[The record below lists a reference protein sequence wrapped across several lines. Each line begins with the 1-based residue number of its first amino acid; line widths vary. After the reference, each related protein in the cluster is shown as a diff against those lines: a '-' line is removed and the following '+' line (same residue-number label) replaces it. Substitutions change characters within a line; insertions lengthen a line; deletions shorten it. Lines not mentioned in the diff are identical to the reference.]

1 MKNIYIHITN
11 DMGITI
17 LCVFHYCKINIYI
30 YIYFWS
36 FHLHENI
43 ISFIFKQFLHL
54 FCNYYKARCCYNEYK
69 KNGVILLSWK
79 FLLLVLYSLFIRT
92 IHIFVIFCNC
102 QKKRGGGRKLY
113 KLKKDAE
120 DTLKIEQQLWSDAN
134 LVL

>member
-1 MKNIYIHITN
+1 MENIYIHITN

-30 YIYFWS
+30 YIYTFDL
-36 FHLHENI
+36 F
-43 ISFIFKQFLHL
+43 ISMKILLALFSNS

-102 QKKRGGGRKLY
+102 QKKRGGGRKVY
-113 KLKKDAE
+113 KPKKDAE

>member
-1 MKNIYIHITN
+1 MENIYIY
-11 DMGITI
+11 I
-17 LCVFHYCKINIYI
+17 LQMIWESRFFVFSIIAKLIYI

>member
-1 MKNIYIHITN
+1 MIWESRFF
-11 DMGITI
+11 
-17 LCVFHYCKINIYI
+17 VFSIIAKLIYI

-120 DTLKIEQQLWSDAN
+120 DTLKIEQQLLTRISCYN
-134 LVL
+134 IYIN